1 MIPSSVLNP
10 STETKYPSLS
20 TPPCPPTGLTMIA
33 AFIILILFL
42 LKINF
47 VLFYHGKNTWEVK
60 FTKIGVNTAII
71 MYFDAFQHLY
81 IYFTS

>member
-1 MIPSSVLNP
+1 
-10 STETKYPSLS
+10 
-20 TPPCPPTGLTMIA
+20 MIA

-47 VLFYHGKNTWEVK
+47 VLFYYGKNYTWEVK

-81 IYFTS
+81 IYFTSKVQMNFFSN